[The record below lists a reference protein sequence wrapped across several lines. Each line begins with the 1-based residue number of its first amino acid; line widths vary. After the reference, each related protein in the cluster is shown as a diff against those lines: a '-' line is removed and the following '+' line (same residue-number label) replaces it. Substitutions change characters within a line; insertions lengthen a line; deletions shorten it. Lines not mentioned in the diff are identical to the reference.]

1 MVDGA
6 PTSDPAKEPTRH
18 EELPDRLRVHQLARS
33 LGNTNKEVL
42 DALFQLDGQARN
54 VHSGV
59 DREDALRV
67 RDMLFAKAPA
77 MFPTLDSTAEE
88 PESRPTETATERPH
102 YMPLFV
108 SPQPRQVD
116 EDTEDDAAD
125 GDDSDSDD
133 EDDDE
138 QGDRPA
144 NRRRRRG
151 RRGRGRGRGEQA
163 GSDGA
168 DTDETERKTKDSA

>member
-6 PTSDPAKEPTRH
+6 PTSEPSDEPTQH

-77 MFPTLDSTAEE
+77 VFPT
-88 PESRPTETATERPH
+88 
-102 YMPLFV
+102 FV
-108 SPQPRQVD
+108 SAAAAQPRELTNPSRGRRRPRQSARTTCRCSFLRNHDQVD
-116 EDTEDDAAD
+116 EDTDDDAADD
-125 GDDSDSDD
+125 GDDSDA
-133 EDDDE
+133 DDD
-138 QGDRPA
+138 D
-144 NRRRRRG
+144 
-151 RRGRGRGRGEQA
+151 
-163 GSDGA
+163 D
-168 DTDETERKTKDSA
+168 